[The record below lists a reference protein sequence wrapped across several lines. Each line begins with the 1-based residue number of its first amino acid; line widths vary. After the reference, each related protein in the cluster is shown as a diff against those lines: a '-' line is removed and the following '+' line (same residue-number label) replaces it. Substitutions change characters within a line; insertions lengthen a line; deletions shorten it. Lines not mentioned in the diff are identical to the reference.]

1 MCMAQEE
8 NAQRIIKLSR
18 DIKTPPWTSDELT
31 IVLKALK
38 TNKCRDPYSM
48 INEIFKPGV
57 IGTDLQIALLDLFN
71 KCKSE
76 MVIPD

>member
-1 MCMAQEE
+1 
-8 NAQRIIKLSR
+8 
-18 DIKTPPWTSDELT
+18 
-31 IVLKALK
+31 
-38 TNKCRDPYSM
+38 M

-76 MVIPD
+76 MKIPDFMTVSNIVNVWKKKGDKMNID